1 MKQLPYPRNFHQL
14 TTYGKHT
21 HAVLDEKRRLP
32 PFARAYVYKTNNG
45 SISSRRFKSNS
56 FNFHLQRVSILLERY
71 ILHSPFNLHNM
82 TADSSLSILRTV
94 HQPRSVIPTQI
105 ESESES
111 EVKSLDRI
119 RTLRSRHLAVRAL
132 RIRRNPSESGDDE
145 AQLQIP
151 ILRAQYTRISSAQ
164 TARTAASTRSNTGSK
179 KEAGQAEDSSRTAT

>member
-1 MKQLPYPRNFHQL
+1 MPYWTKKGVYPRSQERTSTRQ
-14 TTYGKHT
+14 TTALSAAGGS
-21 HAVLDEKRRLP
+21 
-32 PFARAYVYKTNNG
+32 RATP
-45 SISSRRFKSNS
+45 SISISNEYHSSSRGIF
-56 FNFHLQRVSILLERY
+56 Y
-71 ILHSPFNLHNM
+71 SPFNLQNM

-94 HQPRSVIPTQI
+94 HQHQPRSVFLTQI

-111 EVKSLDRI
+111 EVRSLDRI
-119 RTLRSRHLAVRAL
+119 RTLRPKHLAVRAL
-132 RIRRNPSESGDDE
+132 RIKRNPSESGDDE